1 MPRRARKLNVFN
13 TKKLRTTAPEVVE
26 AVMYLDQ
33 LQARGLRT
41 VVRISA
47 GRHEASGETV
57 LRAIEKLRNK
67 VGE

>member
-33 LQARGLRT
+33 LQARGL
-41 VVRISA
+41 
-47 GRHEASGETV
+47 
-57 LRAIEKLRNK
+57 
-67 VGE
+67 